1 MLGTMPGT
9 MLGTMLGTM
18 PAHNNVH
25 DDGHLWQQLTGMAWV
40 QSLHC
45 KLATL
50 FSFSHEEEP
59 KQQATVE
66 LLMAVDSSD
75 CKTVSPTVKDQMILR
90 QWTVGFDSSDVDSI
104 NDFFIQQVGCCS
116 IGMKL

>member
-1 MLGTMPGT
+1 MP
-9 MLGTMLGTM
+9 GTM

-90 QWTVGFDSSDVDSI
+90 RRTALLDLLDVDTI
-104 NDFFIQQVGCCS
+104 NDLFIEHVRNFS
-116 IGMKL
+116 IGVHL